1 MIYEKGKFYTLPIEK
16 ELSKGDY
23 FVFRAERGNGSI
35 DQATLYKL
43 DFQKKDN
50 YVMPASMLVR
60 VRSIGPNGLPVLGHA
75 IPNYVYDLYSDLY
88 GRNGT
93 IDCVV
98 TGVPEDGGDGAYRI
112 ADDNGIIYRL
122 NSDEGGLTPG
132 EHIHCRFARLAPN
145 YYILER
151 VQEDTRFAFHNFGEL
166 MELAGVEKRVA
177 KVLSHLF
184 EVLPGLEGAR
194 RQEADGSGRWPL
206 TATEAIRSHLDEWY
220 MAARTRHQQRLHRA
234 LVGAMKKVLLYLL
247 EGSTYLNGALRDA
260 RPGYRRLLTDLVDIL
275 EPYRHALA
283 LMEKGEVDDF
293 VESIFDKLSISGYLY
308 HPAVHFGTLTVIFRA
323 YPEKVSYYL
332 ERIFESIFSR
342 DLDNWQVDPF
352 REAFV
357 EQFEIYISQARR
369 AVDALPLAETRAQK
383 ATLQTLIVSIAMQML
398 LASGNKIPAQNHS
411 LYYRCI
417 SLLRP
422 LGSEA
427 LLFKALLS
435 VLKIPVRATPRYSSL
450 REPMM
455 MMTEAAVPVGGG
467 MESNIRSAHTYSGAG
482 MTLRIDSTGVSLSRQ
497 GTDTDGAGV
506 CGTAMLPWLAPRI
519 YVPGIRPMSAARKK
533 KLSDHHSWWQEVE
546 TALTA
551 PVQSRVEEDP
561 MRAASVGDYAYIVVD
576 NISEAYDNDPL
587 FNCRI
592 VSTEFF
598 EARGTMRRSDIVDYN
613 LRYPGADSFS
623 GRDGQPLAFYA
634 KVTGRDENGDYKFSL
649 REEVDG
655 YIRRT
660 IGFDS
665 IYTAVITGVNA
676 GGYSAIGSD
685 GFGLYLDDAG
695 RDLPNGA
702 IVGYRL
708 KSGHSQGNI
717 HGIIT
722 GREDDTNRHF
732 DKTRAFANLMH
743 AIGEETGGVDTP
755 DGSGNN
761 DADAIYDEGR
771 ETLTAADVSEI
782 ASIVRFKAL
791 SETDIITAY
800 DYLRFGRL
808 LALAAGDTALA
819 DTLGAHAALLIQ
831 FQYYA
836 VNNTVDA
843 RALSEI
849 KERSEDSPLLRT
861 ITRRLEIAC
870 LLGDSRANGILAREI
885 EAPAGE
891 LECSLAKIVLS
902 YNMMADIDAGAEVL
916 DGIREQLKA
925 RLNMN
930 TEAKAA
936 KYYGSESKYLE
947 FKTSIVFPASNTG
960 TEAREAPEEQQAH
973 IMSRVAGLLNA
984 SGGKLYI
991 GVSNDGYA
999 VGMHDDFKYFERHK
1013 ARLGSRYF
1021 DIRNTDNLCVF
1032 LENLI
1037 HETFGPTVARKI
1049 EVSADD
1055 DTDKA
1060 VVLISVRESL
1070 EPVFIDGRLYV
1081 RQSGQS
1087 TREYRDRALEE
1098 FVAERVRERAER
1110 EHVLNANREEA
1121 KTEQAETEKVIP
1133 AAADNSVA
1141 AAPVVEAEEVK
1152 AAAASK
1158 VATSR
1163 WMPNVLHEYDDG
1175 YVAPDGYL
1183 YFTGEST
1190 VEYSRT
1196 DLHIDYSDDCRCA
1209 LAIGH
1214 EYAGG
1219 YLVMGYE
1226 DGKVVKVP
1234 LDEIYEKGENTPMA
1248 HNADSALQ
1256 FAAIANA
1263 DDIVVCVVAD
1273 NSDALWRRSIRVS
1286 DLDNG
1291 HIGSA
1296 PRRFHESPVSRSVR
1310 WEIADGT
1317 KAPAFA
1323 ESMADRLSARKVGVA
1338 LRARLGD
1345 DVYEERLETLTDMCS
1360 NRQ

>member
-1 MIYEKGKFYTLPIEK
+1 MIYEKGKFYTLPIER

-23 FVFRAERGNGSI
+23 FVFRVERGNGRI
-35 DQATLYKL
+35 DHATLYKL
-43 DFQKKDN
+43 DFQKRDG

-60 VRSIGPNGLPVLGHA
+60 VRSIGPNGIPVLGHA
-75 IPNYVYDLYSDLY
+75 IPAYVYELYSELY

-98 TGVPEDGGDGAYRI
+98 TGLPEAGGDGAYRI

-122 NSDEGGLTPG
+122 NVEAGSLAPG
-132 EHIHCRFARLAPN
+132 EHVHCRFVRLAPN
-145 YYILER
+145 YYVLER
-151 VQEDTRFAFHNFGEL
+151 VEEGTRFAYHSVGEL
-166 MELAGVEKRVA
+166 MELAGVEKRTA
-177 KVLSHLF
+177 SVLARLF
-184 EVLPGLEGAR
+184 DVLPGLDGAR

-206 TATEAIRSHLDEWY
+206 TATAAIRSHLDEWY
-220 MAARTRHQQRLHRA
+220 LTARTRHQQRLHRA
-234 LVGAMKKVLLYLL
+234 LVGAMEKVLLYLL

-260 RPGYRRLLTDLVDIL
+260 RPGYRRQLTELVDML
-275 EPYRHALA
+275 EPYRRAFA
-283 LMEKGEVDDF
+283 LMEKGEADKF
-293 VESIFDKLSISGYLY
+293 VESIFDRLSRSGYLY

-332 ERIFESIFSR
+332 ERIFESLFSH
-342 DLDNWQVDPF
+342 DLNNWQEDPF

-357 EQFEIYISQARR
+357 EQFEIYIGQARR
-369 AVDALPLAETRAQK
+369 VVDALPLAETRAQK
-383 ATLQTLIVSIAMQML
+383 ATLQTLVVAIAMQML
-398 LASGNKIPAQNHS
+398 LAADNRIPARNRS

-435 VLKIPVRATPRYSSL
+435 ILKEPVHGTPQYSSL

-455 MMTEAAVPVGGG
+455 MMTQAAVPVSGGF
-467 MESNIRSAHTYSGAG
+467 ESNVRTAHTFNGAG
-482 MTLRIDSTGVSLSRQ
+482 LTLRIDSGGMTLSRR
-497 GTDTDGAGV
+497 GADTDGSGIG
-506 CGTAMLPWLAPRI
+506 GTMLPWLAPRI
-519 YVPGIRPMSAARKK
+519 YVPGIRPLSATRKK
-533 KLSDHHSWWQEVE
+533 RLSDRHSWWQEVE
-546 TALTA
+546 NALTA
-551 PVQSRVEEDP
+551 PVQTHIEEDP
-561 MRAASVGDYAYIVVD
+561 MRAAAVGDYAYIVVD
-576 NISEAYDNDPL
+576 SISEAYDNDPL

-592 VSTEFF
+592 VSNDFY

-613 LRYPGADSFS
+613 LRYPAADSFS
-623 GRDGQPLAFYA
+623 GSDGKPLAFYA
-634 KVTGRDENGDYKFSL
+634 KVTGCDDKGDYEFSL
-649 REEVDG
+649 REEVDA

-665 IYTAVITGVNA
+665 EYTAVITGVNA

-685 GFGLYLDDAG
+685 GFGLYLDDDS
-695 RDLPNGA
+695 RDLPNGT
-702 IVGYRL
+702 VVSYRL

-722 GREDDTNRHF
+722 DREDSGNRRF
-732 DKTRAFANLMH
+732 DKTRAFANLMR
-743 AIGEETGGVDTP
+743 AIGEEAGSADGADTA
-755 DGSGNN
+755 
-761 DADAIYDEGR
+761 DADTIYDNAGEAM
-771 ETLTAADVSEI
+771 TAADISEI
-782 ASIVRFKAL
+782 AAIMRFKAL
-791 SETDIITAY
+791 SETDITVAY

-808 LALAAGDTALA
+808 LALAAGDDSLA
-819 DTLGAHAALLIQ
+819 NLLDAHAALLIQ

-843 RALSEI
+843 AAFAQI
-849 KERSEDSPLLRT
+849 KERSEGSPLLNT

-870 LLGDSRANGILAREI
+870 LLGDSRSNAALAREI
-885 EAPAGE
+885 ENPAGE

-902 YNMMADIDAGAEVL
+902 FNMMADIEAGENVL

-930 TEAKAA
+930 SETKAA

-947 FKTSIVFPASNTG
+947 FKTSIVFPAANPG
-960 TEAREAPEEQQAH
+960 TEVREAPEEQQAH
-973 IMSRVAGLLNA
+973 IMSRVAGFLNA
-984 SGGKLYI
+984 SGGKLYL

-1013 ARLGSRYF
+1013 ARLGNRYF

-1032 LENLI
+1032 IENLI

-1049 EVSADD
+1049 VVSADD

-1060 VVLISVRESL
+1060 VVLINVRESL
-1070 EPVFIDGRLYV
+1070 DPVFIDGRLYV

-1098 FVAERVRERAER
+1098 FVAERARERAER
-1110 EHVLNANREEA
+1110 EHM
-1121 KTEQAETEKVIP
+1121 Q
-1133 AAADNSVA
+1133 SVA
-1141 AAPVVEAEEVK
+1141 TEAPQPEQESAQPHVEAETGVP
-1152 AAAASK
+1152 AADVADTPAEAAIAEEPV
-1158 VATSR
+1158 VARVALSQ
-1163 WMPNVLHEYDDG
+1163 WMPNALHEYDDG

-1183 YFTGEST
+1183 YFTGENA

-1196 DLHIDYSDDCRCA
+1196 DLHIDYSDDCRAA

-1214 EYAGG
+1214 DYADG
-1219 YLVMGYE
+1219 YLIMGFD

-1234 LDEIYEKGENTPMA
+1234 LAEIYEKGENTPLA
-1248 HNADSALQ
+1248 HNADCTLR

-1263 DDIVVCVVAD
+1263 DDILVCVVAD
-1273 NSDALWRRSIRVS
+1273 NSDALWRRSTRVS

-1291 HIGSA
+1291 HIGSV
-1296 PRRFHESPVSRSVR
+1296 PRRFHESQVSRSVA
-1310 WEIADGT
+1310 WEIADST
-1317 KAPAFA
+1317 KAAAFA
-1323 ESMADRLSARKVGVA
+1323 DSMADRLSARKVGVA

-1345 DVYEERLETLTDMCS
+1345 DIYKERLASLVDMCS
-1360 NRQ
+1360 PQQ